1 MEKTGMRTALAAL
14 AVLLIVPPLTAE
26 AQKLTVDTPSL
37 FGRRKPPPD
46 DSLPPP
52 PFLSKPGPEA
62 AKPVRPG
69 SEVRAKTKTACRT
82 VTKRATVEGR
92 TVTKRERVCG

>member
-1 MEKTGMRTALAAL
+1 MRTALAAL
-14 AVLLIVPPLTAE
+14 AVLLLVPPLTAE
-26 AQKLTVDTPSL
+26 AQNLTVDTPSV

-52 PFLSKPGPEA
+52 PFLSKPGPAA
-62 AKPVRPG
+62 AKPARPG
-69 SEVRAKTKTACRT
+69 SEARVKAKTACRT
-82 VTKRATVEGR
+82 VTKRVAADGR